1 MGSCPMQV
9 LLTLDGV
16 GYHWIS
22 LTQDAEMKMQQMGNV
37 EPEREAPSS
46 CSVLLK
52 NHYYDDYY
60 FWFQ

>member
-16 GYHWIS
+16 EYHWIS
-22 LTQDAEMKMQQMGNV
+22 LTQDAEMKMQQTENM

-52 NHYYDDYY
+52 NRYYDYHY